1 MALDILH
8 TWGPDN
14 VGQLLVST
22 HEKRG
27 KKEVADAIFNRIP
40 TFEYLN
46 SKGKIALDGGA
57 SIVLALEVARNTTAK
72 FYDGYDLLD
81 VTAQDN
87 HTAAQFRWKQAAA
100 SVSISGRE
108 ANIQNRGESAL
119 MNLLNM
125 KQKNAERSLRDVINQ
140 KLHGAANTAKDIQS
154 LVTLI
159 DATSTIG
166 DINST
171 ANTYWQAA
179 VKAGGVFASQGV
191 ADWRNEYNTLKNRQ
205 ANPDMIITTQLLFEA
220 YEATMTPQIR
230 YTPMSTGDARFKDL
244 EFAGSKVRF
253 DDQCAAGVSYFLD
266 SDSIT
271 LFVSENVNFIYNDFV
286 RPPDQDAKVAQFL
299 VGLELATSNRR
310 LLGKVTGQS

>member
-27 KKEVADAIFNRIP
+27 KKEVANAIFNRIP

-46 SKGKIALDGGA
+46 SKGKVMLDGGA
-57 SIVLALEVARNTTAK
+57 SIVMPLEVARNTTAK

-87 HTAAQFRWKQAAA
+87 HTAAQYKWKQAAA
-100 SVSISGRE
+100 AVSISGRE

-125 KQKNAERSLRDVINQ
+125 KQKNAERSLRDIINQ
-140 KLHGAANTAKDIQS
+140 KLHGAANTAKEIQS

-171 ANTYWQAA
+171 ANTYWQSLVA
-179 VKAGGVFASQGV
+179 AGGVFASQGV
-191 ADWRNEYNTLKNRQ
+191 ADWRHEYNGLKNRQ
-205 ANPDMIITTQLLFEA
+205 GNPDMLITTQTVFEA
-220 YEATMTPQIR
+220 YEATMAPQIR
-230 YTPMSTGDARFKDL
+230 YTSLEMGDTKFRDL
-244 EFAGSKVRF
+244 EFAGAKVRF
-253 DDQCAAGVSYFLD
+253 DDQCASGVTYFLD
-266 SDSIT
+266 SDAIQ

>member
-27 KKEVADAIFNRIP
+27 KKEVANAIFNRIP

-46 SKGKIALDGGA
+46 SKGKMMLDGGA
-57 SIVLALEVARNTTAK
+57 SIVVPLEVARNTTAK
-72 FYDGYDLLD
+72 FYDGYDMLD

-87 HTAAQFRWKQAAA
+87 HTAAQYKWKQAAA

-119 MNLLNM
+119 MNLLDM
-125 KQKNAERSLRDVINQ
+125 KQKNAERSLRDIINQ
-140 KLHGAANTAKDIQS
+140 KLHGASNSTKEIQS

-159 DATSTIG
+159 DATSSIG

-171 ANTYWQAA
+171 NNSYWQSLVA
-179 VKAGGVFASQGV
+179 AGGVFSNQGV
-191 ADWRNEYNTLKNRQ
+191 ADWRHEYNGLKNRQ
-205 ANPDMIITTQLLFEA
+205 GNPDMVITTQTIFEA
-220 YEATMTPQIR
+220 YEATMAPQIR
-230 YTPMSTGDARFKDL
+230 YTSLETGDTKFRDL
-244 EFAGSKVRF
+244 EFAGAKVRF
-253 DDQCAAGVSYFLD
+253 DDQCASGVSYFLD
-266 SDSIT
+266 SDAIT
-271 LFVSENVNFIYNDFV
+271 LYVSENVNFIYNDFV

-299 VGLELATSNRR
+299 VGLELTTSNRR
-310 LLGKVTGQS
+310 LLGKITGQS

>member
-1 MALDILH
+1 MALDLLH

-27 KKEVADAIFNRIP
+27 KKEVANAIFNRIP

-46 SKGKIALDGGA
+46 TKGKVMLDGGA
-57 SIVLALEVARNTTAK
+57 SIVLPLEVAKNTTGK

-87 HTAAQFRWKQAAA
+87 HTAAQFKWKQAAA

-125 KQKNAERSLRDVINQ
+125 KQKNAERTLRDIINQ
-140 KLHGAANTAKDIQS
+140 KIHGASNTAKEIQS
-154 LVTLI
+154 LATLI

-171 ANTYWQAA
+171 SNTYWQSS
-179 VKAGGVFASQGV
+179 VKSGGVFASQGV
-191 ADWRNEYNTLKNRQ
+191 ADWRNLYNTLKNRQ
-205 ANPDMIITTQLLFEA
+205 GNPDMIITTQIIFEA
-220 YEATMTPQIR
+220 YEATMAPQIR
-230 YTPMSTGDARFKDL
+230 YTSLEVGDTRFKDL

-253 DDQCAAGVSYFLD
+253 DDQCASGVSYFLD

-271 LFVSENVNFIYNDFV
+271 LFVNENVNFIYNDFV

-299 VGLELATSNRR
+299 VGLELTTSNRR
-310 LLGKVTGQS
+310 TLGKVTGQS

>member
-1 MALDILH
+1 MSLDILH

-14 VGQLLVST
+14 VSQLLVST

-27 KKEVADAIFNRIP
+27 KKEVANAIFNRIP
-40 TFEYLN
+40 TLEYLN
-46 SKGKIALDGGA
+46 SKGKIMLDGGA
-57 SIVLALEVARNTTAK
+57 SIIMPLEVAKNSTAK

-87 HTAAQFRWKQAAA
+87 HTAAQFKWKQAAA

-108 ANIQNRGESAL
+108 ANIQNRGEAAL

-140 KLHGAANTAKDIQS
+140 KLHGASNGAKDISS
-154 LVTLI
+154 LVTLV

-171 ANTYWQAA
+171 SNSYWQAQ

-191 ADWRNEYNTLKNRQ
+191 ADWRNLYNTIKNKQ
-205 ANPDMIITTQLLFEA
+205 GNTDMIITTQTIFEA
-220 YEATMTPQIR
+220 YEATMAPQIR
-230 YTPMSTGDARFKDL
+230 YTSLETGDTKFKDL

-253 DDQCAAGVSYFLD
+253 DDQCASGVSYFLD
-266 SDSIT
+266 SDA
-271 LFVSENVNFIYNDFV
+271 LHLLLAENVNFIYNDFV

-310 LLGKVTGQS
+310 VLGKVTGQS

>member
-1 MALDILH
+1 MSLDILH

-46 SKGKIALDGGA
+46 SKGKVMLDGGA
-57 SIVLALEVARNTTAK
+57 SIVVPLEVAKNSTAK
-72 FYDGYDLLD
+72 FYDGYDTLD
-81 VTAQDN
+81 TAAQDN
-87 HTAAQFRWKQAAA
+87 HTATQFKWKQAYA

-119 MNLLNM
+119 MNLLMM
-125 KQKNAERSLRDVINQ
+125 KQKNAERSLRDAINQ
-140 KLHGAANTAKDIQS
+140 KLHGASNSAKDITS

-171 ANTYWQAA
+171 ANTYWQSK
-179 VKAGGVFASQGV
+179 VTTGGVFAAQGI
-191 ADWRNEYNTLKNRQ
+191 ADWRNMYNTLKNRQ
-205 ANPDMIITTQLLFEA
+205 GNPDMIITTQTVFEA

-230 YTPMSTGDARFKDL
+230 YNSLETADVKFRDL

-253 DDQCAAGVSYFLD
+253 DDQCASGVSYFLD
-266 SDSIT
+266 SDAIQ
-271 LFVSENVNFIYNDFV
+271 LYVNEGVNFIYNDFV

-299 VGLELATSNRR
+299 VGLELACSNRR
-310 LLGKVTGQS
+310 LLGKITTQS

>member
-1 MALDILH
+1 MLDILH

-27 KKEVADAIFNRIP
+27 KKEVANAIFNRIP

-46 SKGKIALDGGA
+46 SKGKIMLDGGA
-57 SIVLALEVARNTTAK
+57 SIVLPLEVARNTTAK

-87 HTAAQFRWKQAAA
+87 HTAAQFKWKQAAA

-125 KQKNAERSLRDVINQ
+125 KQKNAERSLRDIINQ

-171 ANTYWQAA
+171 TNTYWQSLVA
-179 VKAGGVFASQGV
+179 AGGVFAAQGV
-191 ADWRNEYNTLKNRQ
+191 ADWRHEYNGLKNRQ
-205 ANPDMIITTQLLFEA
+205 GNPDMLITTQTIFEA

-230 YTPMSTGDARFKDL
+230 YTSLDMGDTKFRDL
-244 EFAGSKVRF
+244 EFAGAKVRF
-253 DDQCAAGVSYFLD
+253 DDQCASGVTYFLD
-266 SDSIT
+266 SDAIQ

>member
-1 MALDILH
+1 MLDILH

-46 SKGKIALDGGA
+46 TKGKVMLDGGA
-57 SIVLALEVARNTTAK
+57 SIVMPLEVARNTTAK

-87 HTAAQFRWKQAAA
+87 HTAAQYKWKQAAA

-125 KQKNAERSLRDVINQ
+125 KQKNAERSLRDIINQ
-140 KLHGAANTAKDIQS
+140 KLHGASNTAKEIQS
-154 LVTLI
+154 LVTLV

-171 ANTYWQAA
+171 ANTYWQSS

-191 ADWRNEYNTLKNRQ
+191 ADWRNLYNTLKNRQ
-205 ANPDMIITTQLLFEA
+205 GNPDMIITTQTIFEA
-220 YEATMTPQIR
+220 YEATMAPQIR
-230 YTPMSTGDARFKDL
+230 YTSLGVGDARFRDL
-244 EFAGSKVRF
+244 EFSGSKVRF
-253 DDQCAAGVSYFLD
+253 DDQCASGVSYFLD
-266 SDSIT
+266 SDALQ
-271 LFVSENVNFIYNDFV
+271 LFVSENVNFIYNEFV

>member
-27 KKEVADAIFNRIP
+27 KKEVANAIFNRIP

-46 SKGKIALDGGA
+46 SKGKIMLDGGA
-57 SIVLALEVARNTTAK
+57 SIVVPLEVARNTTAK

-81 VTAQDN
+81 VTVQDN
-87 HTAAQFRWKQAAA
+87 HTAAQYKWKQAAA

-119 MNLLNM
+119 MNLLDM
-125 KQKNAERSLRDVINQ
+125 KQKNAERSLRDIINQ
-140 KLHGAANTAKDIQS
+140 KLHGASNSAKEITS
-154 LVTLI
+154 LVTMI

-171 ANTYWQAA
+171 ANSYWQASSS
-179 VKAGGVFASQGV
+179 AGGVFASQGV
-191 ADWRNEYNTLKNRQ
+191 ADWRSKYNTLKNRQ
-205 ANPDMIITTQLLFEA
+205 GNPDMILTTQTVFEA
-220 YEATMTPQIR
+220 YEATMAPQIR
-230 YTPMSTGDARFKDL
+230 YTPMSTGDARFRDL
-244 EFAGSKVRF
+244 EFAGAKVRF
-253 DDQCAAGVSYFLD
+253 DDQCASGVSYFLD
-266 SDSIT
+266 SDALH

>member
-1 MALDILH
+1 MSLDILH

-27 KKEVADAIFNRIP
+27 KKEVANAIFNRIP

-46 SKGKIALDGGA
+46 SKGKVMLDGGA
-57 SIVLALEVARNTTAK
+57 SIVVPLEVARNSTAK
-72 FYDGYDLLD
+72 FYDGYDMLD

-87 HTAAQFRWKQAAA
+87 HTAAQYKWKQGYA

-119 MNLLNM
+119 MNLLSM
-125 KQKNAERSLRDVINQ
+125 KQKNAEKSLRDIINQ
-140 KLHGAANTAKDIQS
+140 KLHGASNTAKEITS

-171 ANTYWQAA
+171 ANTYWQAE
-179 VKAGGVFASQGV
+179 VKTGGVFAAQGI
-191 ADWRNEYNTLKNRQ
+191 ADMRNLYNTLKNRQ
-205 ANPDMIITTQLLFEA
+205 GNPDMLITTQTIFEA

-230 YTPMSTGDARFKDL
+230 YTSLETGDTRFKDL
-244 EFAGSKVRF
+244 EFSGAKIRF
-253 DDQCAAGVSYFLD
+253 DDQCAPGVTYFLD
-266 SDSIT
+266 SDA
-271 LFVSENVNFIYNDFV
+271 LQLYVNEGVNFIYNDFV

-310 LLGKVTGQS
+310 LLGKITSQS

>member
-1 MALDILH
+1 MLDILH

-27 KKEVADAIFNRIP
+27 KKEVANAIFNRIP

-46 SKGKIALDGGA
+46 SKGKVMLDGGA

-87 HTAAQFRWKQAAA
+87 HTAAQFKWKQAAA

-125 KQKNAERSLRDVINQ
+125 KQKNAERSLRDIINQ
-140 KLHGAANTAKDIQS
+140 KLHGASNTAKDIQS

-171 ANTYWQAA
+171 TNTYWQSL
-179 VKAGGVFASQGV
+179 VTSGGVFAAQGV
-191 ADWRNEYNTLKNRQ
+191 ADWRHEYNGLKNRQ
-205 ANPDMIITTQLLFEA
+205 GNPDMLITTQAIFES

-230 YTPMSTGDARFKDL
+230 YTSLEMGDTKFRDL
-244 EFAGSKVRF
+244 EFAGAKVRF
-253 DDQCAAGVSYFLD
+253 DDQCASGVTYFLD

-310 LLGKVTGQS
+310 LLGKITGQS

>member
-1 MALDILH
+1 MLDILH

-46 SKGKIALDGGA
+46 TKGKVMLDGGA
-57 SIVLALEVARNTTAK
+57 SIVMPLEVARNTTAK

-87 HTAAQFRWKQAAA
+87 HTAAQYKWKQAAA

-125 KQKNAERSLRDVINQ
+125 KQKNAERSLRDIINQ

-171 ANTYWQAA
+171 ANTYWQAS

-191 ADWRNEYNTLKNRQ
+191 ADWRNLYNTLKNRQ
-205 ANPDMIITTQLLFEA
+205 GNPDMIITTQLMFEA
-220 YEATMTPQIR
+220 YEATMAPQIR
-230 YTPMSTGDARFKDL
+230 YTSLGVGDARFRDL
-244 EFAGSKVRF
+244 EFSGSKVRF

-266 SDSIT
+266 SDAIQ

>member
-14 VGQLLVST
+14 VGQLLTST

-27 KKEVADAIFNRIP
+27 KKEVANAIFNRIP
-40 TFEYLN
+40 TLEYLN
-46 SKGKIALDGGA
+46 SKGKIMLDGGA
-57 SIVLALEVARNTTAK
+57 SIVLPLEVAANTTAR
-72 FYDGYDLLD
+72 FYDGYDPLD
-81 VTAQDN
+81 TTAQDN
-87 HTAAQFRWKQAAA
+87 HTAAQYKWKQASA

-108 ANIQNRGESAL
+108 ANIQNRGEAAL
-119 MNLLNM
+119 MNLLDM
-125 KQKNAERSLRDVINQ
+125 KQKNAERSLRNIINQ
-140 KLHGAANTAKDIQS
+140 KLHGASNNTKEIQS

-159 DATSTIG
+159 DATSNIG

-171 ANTYWQAA
+171 SNSYWQSS

-191 ADWRNEYNTLKNRQ
+191 ADWRNLYNTLKNRQ
-205 ANPDMIITTQLLFEA
+205 GNPDMIITTQLMFEA
-220 YEATMTPQIR
+220 YEATMAPQIR
-230 YTPMSTGDARFKDL
+230 YTSLETGDTRFKDL

-266 SDSIT
+266 SDAIH
-271 LFVSENVNFIYNDFV
+271 LFVSEGVNFIYNDFV

-299 VGLELATSNRR
+299 VGLELTTSNRR
-310 LLGKVTGQS
+310 VLGKVTGQS

>member
-1 MALDILH
+1 MLDILH

-14 VGQLLVST
+14 VSQLLVST

-27 KKEVADAIFNRIP
+27 KKEVANAIFNRIP
-40 TFEYLN
+40 TLEYLN
-46 SKGKIALDGGA
+46 SKGKIMLDGGA
-57 SIVLALEVARNTTAK
+57 SIIMPIEVAKNSTAK

-87 HTAAQFRWKQAAA
+87 HTAAQFKWKQAAA

-108 ANIQNRGESAL
+108 ANIQNRGEAAL

-140 KLHGAANTAKDIQS
+140 KLHGASNGAKDILS

-171 ANTYWQAA
+171 ANTYWQSSL
-179 VKAGGVFASQGV
+179 KSGGVFNAQGV
-191 ADWRNEYNTLKNRQ
+191 ADWRNLYNTIKNKQ
-205 ANPDMIITTQLLFEA
+205 GNTDMIITTQTMFES
-220 YEATMTPQIR
+220 YEATMAPQIR
-230 YTPMSTGDARFKDL
+230 YTSLETGDTKFKDL

-253 DDQCAAGVSYFLD
+253 DDQCASGVSYFLD
-266 SDSIT
+266 SDALHLLIA
-271 LFVSENVNFIYNDFV
+271 ENVNFIYNDFV

-310 LLGKVTGQS
+310 VLGKVTGQS

>member
-1 MALDILH
+1 MLDVLH

-14 VGQLLVST
+14 VSQLLVST

-27 KKEVADAIFNRIP
+27 KKEVANAIFNNIP

-46 SKGKIALDGGA
+46 SKGKVMVDGGA
-57 SIVLALEVARNTTAK
+57 SIVLPLEVARNSTAK

-87 HTAAQFRWKQAAA
+87 HTAAQFKWKQAAA

-108 ANIQNRGESAL
+108 ANIQNRGEAAL

-125 KQKNAERSLRDVINQ
+125 KQKNAERSLRDIINQ
-140 KLHGAANTAKDIQS
+140 KLHGASNSTKEIQS

-171 ANTYWQAA
+171 SNSYWQAA
-179 VKAGGVFASQGV
+179 IKAGGVFSAQGV

-205 ANPDMIITTQLLFEA
+205 GNPDMLITTQTMFEA
-220 YEATMTPQIR
+220 YEATMAPQIR
-230 YTPMSTGDARFKDL
+230 YTDLSTGDVKFRDL
-244 EFAGSKVRF
+244 QFAGSKVRF
-253 DDQCAAGVSYFLD
+253 DDQCASGVTYFLD

-271 LFVSENVNFIYNDFV
+271 LFVAENVNFIYNDFV

-299 VGLELATSNRR
+299 VGLELACSNRR
-310 LLGKVTGQS
+310 VLGKVTGQS

>member
-1 MALDILH
+1 MLDILH

-27 KKEVADAIFNRIP
+27 KKEVANAIFNRIP

-46 SKGKIALDGGA
+46 SKGKVMLDGGA

-87 HTAAQFRWKQAAA
+87 HTAAQFKWKQAAA

-125 KQKNAERSLRDVINQ
+125 KQKNAERSLRDIINQ

-171 ANTYWQAA
+171 TNTYWQSLVA
-179 VKAGGVFASQGV
+179 AGGVFAAQGV
-191 ADWRNEYNTLKNRQ
+191 ADWRHEYNGLKNRQ
-205 ANPDMIITTQLLFEA
+205 GNPDMLITTQAIFES

-230 YTPMSTGDARFKDL
+230 YTGLDTGDTKFRDL
-244 EFAGSKVRF
+244 EFAGAKVRF
-253 DDQCAAGVSYFLD
+253 DDQCASGVTYFLD
-266 SDSIT
+266 SDAIV

>member
-1 MALDILH
+1 MDTLF

-14 VGQLLVST
+14 VGQLLTST

-27 KKEVADAIFNRIP
+27 KKEIADAVFNRIP

-46 SKGKIALDGGA
+46 RKGKIMLSGGA
-57 SIVLALEVARNTTAK
+57 SIVVGLEVASNTTAK

-87 HTAAQFRWKQAAA
+87 HTTAQYKWKQAAA

-108 ANIQNRGESAL
+108 TDMQNRGDAVIH
-119 MNLLNM
+119 NLLKM
-125 KQKNAERSLRDVINQ
+125 KQDNAEKTLRNLINQ
-140 KLHGAANTAKDIQS
+140 KIHGASNTAKEIQS

-171 ANTYWQAA
+171 ANTYWQAE
-179 VKAGGVFASQGV
+179 VKTGGVFAAQGI
-191 ADWRNEYNTLKNRQ
+191 ADWRNLYNTLKNRQ
-205 ANPDMIITTQLLFEA
+205 GNPDMLITTQTIFES

-230 YTPMSTGDARFKDL
+230 YESMTTGDARFKDL
-244 EFAGSKVRF
+244 AFAGAAVRF
-253 DDQCAAGVSYFLD
+253 DDQCASGVTYFLD
-266 SDSIT
+266 SDA
-271 LFVSENVNFIYNDFV
+271 LQLYVHENRNFVYNGFV
-286 RPPDQDAKVAQFL
+286 RPPDQDAKVSQFL
-299 VGLELATSNRR
+299 VGLEVATSNRR
-310 LLGKVTGQS
+310 LLGKVTTQS

>member
-1 MALDILH
+1 MALDLLH

-27 KKEVADAIFNRIP
+27 KKEVANAVFNRIP

-46 SKGKIALDGGA
+46 TKGKIMLDGGA
-57 SIVLALEVARNTTAK
+57 SIVLPLEVAKNSTGK

-87 HTAAQFRWKQAAA
+87 HTAAQFKWKQGAA

-125 KQKNAERSLRDVINQ
+125 KQNNAERTLRDLINQ
-140 KLHGAANTAKDIQS
+140 KLHGASNTAKEISS

-171 ANTYWQAA
+171 SNTYWQSL
-179 VKAGGVFASQGV
+179 VTSGGVFAAQGV
-191 ADWRNEYNTLKNRQ
+191 ADWRHTYNSLKNRQ
-205 ANPDMIITTQLLFEA
+205 GNPDMFITTQSIFES

-230 YTPMSTGDARFKDL
+230 YTNMETADARFRDL
-244 EFAGSKVRF
+244 EFSGAKVRF
-253 DDQCAAGVSYFLD
+253 DDQCASGVTYILD
-266 SDSIT
+266 SDAIV
-271 LFVSENVNFIYNDFV
+271 LFVNENVNFIYNDFV

-299 VGLELATSNRR
+299 VGLELTTSNRR
-310 LLGKVTGQS
+310 LLGKITGQS

>member
-1 MALDILH
+1 MLDLLH

-46 SKGKIALDGGA
+46 TKGKIMLDGGA
-57 SIVLALEVARNTTAK
+57 SIVMPLEVARNTTAK

-87 HTAAQFRWKQAAA
+87 HTAAQYKWKQGAA

-108 ANIQNRGESAL
+108 ANIQNRGEAAL

-125 KQKNAERSLRDVINQ
+125 KQKNAERSLRDIINQ

-179 VKAGGVFASQGV
+179 VKTGGVFASQGV
-191 ADWRNEYNTLKNRQ
+191 ADWRNLYNTLKNRQ
-205 ANPDMIITTQLLFEA
+205 GNPDMIITTQTIFEA
-220 YEATMTPQIR
+220 YEATMAPQIR
-230 YTPMSTGDARFKDL
+230 YTSMTTADARFRDL
-244 EFAGSKVRF
+244 EFSGSKVRF
-253 DDQCAAGVSYFLD
+253 DDQCASGVSYFLD
-266 SDSIT
+266 SDAIQ

>member
-1 MALDILH
+1 MALDTLF

-14 VGQLLVST
+14 VAQLLVST
-22 HEKRG
+22 LAKRP
-27 KKEVADAIFNRIP
+27 KKDVANAIFNNIP

-46 SKGKIALDGGA
+46 DKGRVMLDGGS
-57 SIVLALEVARNTTAK
+57 SIVVPLEVAKNSTAK

-81 VTAQDN
+81 TTAQDN
-87 HTAAQFRWKQAAA
+87 HTAGQYKWKQAYS

-119 MNLLNM
+119 MNLLMM
-125 KQKNAERSLRDVINQ
+125 KQKNAERSLRDAINQ
-140 KLHGAANTAKDIQS
+140 KLHGASNTAKEITS

-171 ANTYWQAA
+171 SNTYWQST
-179 VKAGGVFASQGV
+179 VKTGGVFNSQGI
-191 ADWRNEYNTLKNRQ
+191 ADWRNIYNTLRNKG
-205 ANPDMIITTQLLFEA
+205 ANPDMIITTQTVHEA
-220 YEATMTPQIR
+220 YEATMAPQIR
-230 YTPMSTGDARFKDL
+230 YMSLDKGETKFKDL

-253 DDQCAAGVSYFLD
+253 DDQCASGVSYFLD
-266 SDSIT
+266 SDVIH
-271 LFVSENVNFIYNDFV
+271 LYVSENVNFIYNDFV

-310 LLGKVTGQS
+310 FLGKVTTQS

>member
-46 SKGKIALDGGA
+46 SKGKMMLDGGA
-57 SIVLALEVARNTTAK
+57 SIVMPLEVARNTTAK

-87 HTAAQFRWKQAAA
+87 HTAAQYKWKQAAA

-108 ANIQNRGESAL
+108 ANIQNRGEAAL
-119 MNLLNM
+119 MNLLSM
-125 KQKNAERSLRDVINQ
+125 KQKNAERSLRDIINQ
-140 KLHGAANTAKDIQS
+140 KLHGASNTTKEIQS

-159 DATSTIG
+159 DATSSIG

-171 ANTYWQAA
+171 SNTYWQSLVA
-179 VKAGGVFASQGV
+179 AGGVFASQGV
-191 ADWRNEYNTLKNRQ
+191 ADWRHEYNGLKNRQ
-205 ANPDMIITTQLLFEA
+205 GNPDMLITTQTVFEA
-220 YEATMTPQIR
+220 YEATMAPQIR
-230 YTPMSTGDARFKDL
+230 YTSLETGDTKFRDL
-244 EFAGSKVRF
+244 EFAGAKVRF
-253 DDQCAAGVSYFLD
+253 DDQCASGVTYFLD
-266 SDSIT
+266 SDALQ

-299 VGLELATSNRR
+299 VGLELTTSNRR
-310 LLGKVTGQS
+310 LLGKITGQS

>member
-1 MALDILH
+1 MGIDLLH
-8 TWGPDN
+8 SWGPDN

-46 SKGKIALDGGA
+46 TKGKVMIDGGA
-57 SIVLALEVARNTTAK
+57 SIVVPLEVARNSTAK
-72 FYDGYDLLD
+72 FFDGYDLLD

-87 HTAAQFRWKQAAA
+87 HTAAQYKWKQGAA

-108 ANIQNRGESAL
+108 ANIQNRGDSAI

-125 KQKNAERSLRDVINQ
+125 KQKNAERSLRDIINQ
-140 KLHGAANTAKDIQS
+140 KLHGASNTAKEITS

-171 ANTYWQAA
+171 SNTYWQSK
-179 VKAGGVFASQGV
+179 VTTGGVFAAQGI
-191 ADWRNEYNTLKNRQ
+191 ADWRSMYNTLKNRQ
-205 ANPDMIITTQLLFEA
+205 GNTDMMITTQTVFEA
-220 YEATMTPQIR
+220 YEATMAPQIR
-230 YTPMSTGDARFKDL
+230 YTSLETGDVKFRDL

-253 DDQCAAGVSYFLD
+253 DDQCASGVTYFLD
-266 SDSIT
+266 SDA
-271 LFVSENVNFIYNDFV
+271 LQLYVSEGVNFIYNDFV

-310 LLGKVTGQS
+310 LLGKVTTQS

>member
-1 MALDILH
+1 MLDILH

-27 KKEVADAIFNRIP
+27 KKEVANAIFNRIP

-46 SKGKIALDGGA
+46 GKGKIMLDGGA
-57 SIVLALEVARNTTAK
+57 SIVLPLEVARNTTAK

-87 HTAAQFRWKQAAA
+87 HTAAQFKWKQAAA

-171 ANTYWQAA
+171 TNTYWQSLVA
-179 VKAGGVFASQGV
+179 AGGVFAAQGV
-191 ADWRNEYNTLKNRQ
+191 ADWRHEYNGLKNRQ
-205 ANPDMIITTQLLFEA
+205 GNPDMLITTQTIFEA

-230 YTPMSTGDARFKDL
+230 YTSLDTGDTKFRDL
-244 EFAGSKVRF
+244 EFAGAKVRF
-253 DDQCAAGVSYFLD
+253 DDQCASGVTYFLD

-286 RPPDQDAKVAQFL
+286 RPPDQDAKVAQYL
-299 VGLELATSNRR
+299 VGLELSTSNRR
-310 LLGKVTGQS
+310 ILGKVTGQS

>member
-1 MALDILH
+1 MLDVLH

-14 VGQLLVST
+14 VSQLLVST

-27 KKEVADAIFNRIP
+27 KKEVANAIFNNIP

-46 SKGKIALDGGA
+46 SKGKVMLDGGA
-57 SIVLALEVARNTTAK
+57 SIILPLEVARNSTAK

-87 HTAAQFRWKQAAA
+87 HTAAQFKWKQAAA

-108 ANIQNRGESAL
+108 ANIQNRGEAAL

-125 KQKNAERSLRDVINQ
+125 KQKNAERSLRDIINQ
-140 KLHGAANTAKDIQS
+140 KLHGAANSTKEIQS

-179 VKAGGVFASQGV
+179 IKTGGVFSAQGV

-205 ANPDMIITTQLLFEA
+205 GNPDMLITTQTVFES
-220 YEATMTPQIR
+220 YEATMAPQIR
-230 YTPMSTGDARFKDL
+230 YTDLSNGDVKFRDL
-244 EFAGSKVRF
+244 SFAGAKVRF
-253 DDQCAAGVSYFLD
+253 DDQCASGVTYFLD
-266 SDSIT
+266 SDSLT
-271 LFVSENVNFIYNDFV
+271 LFIAENVNFIYNDFV

-299 VGLELATSNRR
+299 VGLELACSNRR
-310 LLGKVTGQS
+310 VLGKVTSQS

>member
-14 VGQLLVST
+14 VSQLLVST

-27 KKEVADAIFNRIP
+27 KKEVANAIFNRIP

-46 SKGKIALDGGA
+46 EKGKVMLDGGA
-57 SIVLALEVARNTTAK
+57 SIVLPLEVARNTTAK

-87 HTAAQFRWKQAAA
+87 HTAAQFKWKQAAA

-125 KQKNAERSLRDVINQ
+125 KQKNAERSLRDIINQ
-140 KLHGAANTAKDIQS
+140 KLHGASNTAKDISS
-154 LVTLI
+154 LATLI

-171 ANTYWQAA
+171 TNTYWQSLVAS
-179 VKAGGVFASQGV
+179 GGVFASQGV
-191 ADWRNEYNTLKNRQ
+191 ADWRHEYNGLKNRYG
-205 ANPDMIITTQLLFEA
+205 NPDMLITTQAIFES

-230 YTPMSTGDARFKDL
+230 YTSLDTADTKFRDL
-244 EFAGSKVRF
+244 EFAGAKVRF
-253 DDQCAAGVSYFLD
+253 DDQCASGVTYFLD
-266 SDSIT
+266 SDSLT

-310 LLGKVTGQS
+310 ILGKVTGQS